1 MVASD
6 SADKDGHGPRRAGP
20 DRALEPGQVPRLDWD
35 RAPWNRWTFQ
45 NIDLILPT
53 APVRRGA
60 QVTALPQATGSL
72 NTFGYRRADGVPT
85 TFGQMLEETYT
96 DAMFVWQD
104 GRCLHESYHNGMRT
118 QTLHLVQ
125 SVSKS
130 ITATAAACLF
140 ADQMMDPAAPI
151 TDYLPE
157 LGKTAW
163 NGASVQ
169 HVLDMTSGVAF
180 NETYE
185 ARDSDAGKM
194 DFAAGWKPA
203 PPGVDVTSW
212 PGCIRDQILSLT
224 DADADHGQRFS
235 YRSIETEVLAHAME
249 RVTAQPLAEI
259 ISDRLWKP
267 LGCEEDANITV
278 DAAGYGFAC
287 GGISAT
293 LRDLARFALALVNN
307 GDVGGRNVIPRAW
320 IDDIRHGNHGL
331 FDEESRQ
338 DFPNGRYRN
347 QFWIE
352 DVSGER
358 HLCLGVF
365 GQLIFV
371 SPESSFFAVK
381 LSSWPSF
388 SDTKCLNSTLAA
400 LHAVETGFS

>member
-1 MVASD
+1 M
-6 SADKDGHGPRRAGP
+6 
-20 DRALEPGQVPRLDWD
+20 
-35 RAPWNRWTFQ
+35 
-45 NIDLILPT
+45 
-53 APVRRGA
+53 
-60 QVTALPQATGSL
+60 TALPQATGSL
-72 NTFGYRRADGVPT
+72 NAFGYRGADGAPT

-96 DAMFVWQD
+96 DAMFVWKNGQ
-104 GRCLHESYHNGMRT
+104 CLHESYHNAMSP
-118 QTLHLVQ
+118 QTLHLLQ

-140 ADQMMDPAAPI
+140 AERMMDPSAPI

-169 HVLDMTSGVAF
+169 HVLDMTSGMAF

-185 ARDSDAGKM
+185 ARDSDVGKM
-194 DFAAGWKPA
+194 DFAARWKPA
-203 PPGVDVTSW
+203 PPGVDATSW

-224 DADADHGQRFS
+224 DADAGHGQRFS
-235 YRSIETEVLAHAME
+235 YHSIETEVLAHAME
-249 RVTAQPLAEI
+249 RVTGQPLAEI

-267 LGCEEDANITV
+267 LGCEKDANITV
-278 DAAGYGFAC
+278 DTTGYGLAC
-287 GGISAT
+287 GGINAT
-293 LRDLARFALALVNN
+293 LRDLARFAIALANN

-320 IDDIRHGNHGL
+320 IADIRCGNHGL
-331 FDEESRQ
+331 FDDESRQ

-371 SPESSFFAVK
+371 SPASNFIAVK